1 MKIYEVLADAAAR
14 EGIERVFGVMGDA
27 NKLWMARLA
36 STRPAIPVH
45 YARHE
50 SAAVAM
56 ADGFA
61 RATGK
66 LGVASTTAGPGLAFT
81 ATSLLTAKRHG
92 SPVLVYA
99 GDIALGDRGGLQ
111 YLDQRRFVESLEVEH
126 RALLRPDHVS
136 EDFAAA
142 CALARSRRTPV
153 VLTVPADL
161 QERET
166 RWELDHEPVPA
177 AVTQAPHLRP
187 DPAVLADLVERL
199 VKAERPLIL
208 AGRGSFGQGTREA
221 LEELAGLLAAPLST
235 TLLAKGLFHG
245 SQWDLGVAGLFSSVK
260 GQEIF
265 AAADVVLALGAGLNN
280 YTTEGGALFPSAT
293 VIQVDTR
300 SYSPRD
306 GFFVPHHYVQADACA
321 VATEIVRVLR
331 ERRHAARPDQR
342 EVLAAVASAREDG
355 LPDAAGGLAPDGKLD
370 QSQVMRVVAPTL
382 DGDDTVVIGMGH
394 FWWFP
399 IRYLPLRAG
408 RTFFTHDFGSI
419 GQALPVGIGAA
430 LGGRE
435 RVVVIEGD
443 ASILM
448 CLQELDTAARYG
460 ARVLVLAM
468 NDEGVG
474 AEYHRLLSKGERP
487 DDAIIPSPD
496 LAAAATAFGALGMRA
511 TTLEELDGALKKAAT
526 HDGPAL
532 IDVRVSREPLAEP
545 YRRLWYPHGAE
556 AKH

>member
-36 STRPAIPVH
+36 STQPVVPVH

-142 CALARSRRTPV
+142 CALARSRSTPV

-166 RWELDHEPVPA
+166 RWELDHEPLPT
-177 AVTQAPHLRP
+177 AVTSAPHMRP
-187 DPAVLADLVERL
+187 DPAVLAPVIERL
-199 VKAERPLIL
+199 SSAERPLVL
-208 AGRGSFGQGTREA
+208 AGRGAFGAGTREA
-221 LEELAGLLAAPLST
+221 LEELAALLAAPLST

-245 SQWDLGVAGLFSSVK
+245 SRWNLGVAGLFSSPK
-260 GQEIF
+260 GHEIF

-300 SYSPRD
+300 PYSPRA
-306 GFFVPHHYVQADACA
+306 GFFVPHVYVQADACA
-321 VATEIVRVLR
+321 AAREIVRSLR
-331 ERRHAARPDQR
+331 DRGHKPRRDPR
-342 EVLAAVASAREDG
+342 EITAAVEDAREDG
-355 LPDAAGGLAPDGKLD
+355 PPEVTSGLAADGMLD
-370 QSQVMRVVAPTL
+370 QRQVMRVVSPSL
-382 DGDDTVVIGMGH
+382 GGNDTVVIGMGH

-419 GQALPVGIGAA
+419 GQGLPVGIGAA

-460 ARVLVLAM
+460 ARVLVLVM

-474 AEYHRLLSKGERP
+474 AEYHRLQSKGERP
-487 DDAIIPSPD
+487 DDAIIRSPD

-511 TTLEELDGALKKAAT
+511 TTLEELQEGLEKAAKC
-526 HDGPAL
+526 DGPAL
-532 IDVRVSREPLAEP
+532 IDVRVSRDPLAEP
-545 YRRLWYPHGAE
+545 YRRLWYPQDAAAAH
-556 AKH
+556 